1 MADIMK
7 WKLIATIERTNGT
20 LFRQNVRYL
29 TEEESKNKDLIH
41 KLLRNYQNELGEDY
55 FLIDYYIGY

>member
-1 MADIMK
+1 MK